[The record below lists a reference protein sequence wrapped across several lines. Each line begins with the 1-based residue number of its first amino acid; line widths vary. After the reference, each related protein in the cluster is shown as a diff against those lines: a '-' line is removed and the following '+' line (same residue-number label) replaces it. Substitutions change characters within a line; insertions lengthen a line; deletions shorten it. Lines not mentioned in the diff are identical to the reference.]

1 MLPIVDGVVNRVA
14 NGKFK
19 KVLLTSDRAKAHAIQ
34 QLPSPVVR
42 SMTFP
47 KLAEIPIRYQSQF
60 DVLVDVDSSLL
71 PPGRLL

>member
-1 MLPIVDGVVNRVA
+1 MLPIVDGVVNRVV

-19 KVLLTSDRAKAHAIQ
+19 KVHLTSARAKAIQ